1 MVSAGPSSRVAWLA
15 NGAEEVFA
23 TASIDELGEP
33 KMTKMMRVLAAGVA
47 VCSASALYAIEWGAD
62 TVAVLDVAGATETL
76 SGSQALCAHIGG
88 IRGGVREGDGHDA
101 GARSDPARAAPPASS
116 RARA

>member
-33 KMTKMMRVLAAGVA
+33 KMMRVLPAGVA
-47 VCSASALYAIEWGAD
+47 VCSVSALYAIEWGAD

-76 SGSQALCAHIGG
+76 SGSQALCARIGG